1 MRAAGHDK
9 RRRSDW
15 RSPGS
20 RARSVR
26 ACQGLRPRR
35 VARAL
40 AMARP
45 CVLPSADR
53 TASAPG
59 SNFLRGS
66 MAGLHVPLSTL
77 RHAPRDAQRMTR
89 GQHGSLHLCCEGLTP
104 FAPCRSPGAP
114 DPNLSHPWSEA
125 LRPSRER
132 ITCSMRIR
140 ATSWRRSTNA
150 PGDDGHA
157 HRQPRRAASIAAM
170 SIFFIDI
177 IASNAR
183 LAAAGSGSEIASRS
197 ARGVICQDTPHL
209 SLHQPKHR
217 PLGFDSQHHVQAQR
231 RTAQIDPEGT
241 FAATLAKGRDEPVC

>member
-1 MRAAGHDK
+1 MRAAGHDR

-20 RARSVR
+20 RTRSVR

-77 RHAPRDAQRMTR
+77 RVAPRDATRMTR
-89 GQHGSLHLCCEGLTP
+89 GQHGSLHLCCEGLAP
-104 FAPCRSPGAP
+104 LAPCRSPGAP
-114 DPNLSHPWSEA
+114 DSNLSHRLSFRSGANNRLHHESFHEPTETCSPTTRLRRSTWPHTACRDRSPRCAAA
-125 LRPSRER
+125 LRP
-132 ITCSMRIR
+132 R
-140 ATSWRRSTNA
+140 ARPPR
-150 PGDDGHA
+150 
-157 HRQPRRAASIAAM
+157 PRRAHQAEFVRRI
-170 SIFFIDI
+170 
-177 IASNAR
+177 R
-183 LAAAGSGSEIASRS
+183 LAHAHQP
-197 ARGVICQDTPHL
+197 ARHRDP
-209 SLHQPKHR
+209 SLHSDVALTGAAEDQVAASS
-217 PLGFDSQHHVQAQR
+217 LGLTPFGR
-231 RTAQIDPEGT
+231 RSSLP
-241 FAATLAKGRDEPVC
+241 

>member
-1 MRAAGHDK
+1 MRAAGHDR

-20 RARSVR
+20 RTRSVR

-77 RHAPRDAQRMTR
+77 RVAPRDATRMTR
-89 GQHGSLHLCCEGLTP
+89 GQHGSLHLCCEGLAP
-104 FAPCRSPGAP
+104 LAPCRSPGAP
-114 DPNLSHPWSEA
+114 DSNLSRLSFRSGANNRLVAAHGLSRPKPA
-125 LRPSRER
+125 LR
-132 ITCSMRIR
+132 
-140 ATSWRRSTNA
+140 
-150 PGDDGHA
+150 
-157 HRQPRRAASIAAM
+157 RRAST
-170 SIFFIDI
+170 
-177 IASNAR
+177 
-183 LAAAGSGSEIASRS
+183 SG
-197 ARGVICQDTPHL
+197 
-209 SLHQPKHR
+209 
-217 PLGFDSQHHVQAQR
+217 
-231 RTAQIDPEGT
+231 
-241 FAATLAKGRDEPVC
+241 AATASAPRASSRVRPANPACTCASASTTPRPKSP

>member
-114 DPNLSHPWSEA
+114 DPKLSQVFNLPCCIFVQQRKRSDHHGHDWQDPAFAQPEEQVGA
-125 LRPSRER
+125 RD
-132 ITCSMRIR
+132 R
-140 ATSWRRSTNA
+140 AHDGAVAQHGCEVAARRGRWPA
-150 PGDDGHA
+150 EVPA
-157 HRQPRRAASIAAM
+157 RRAAEQAHRIPRGAQAGAEGRRPAAQ
-170 SIFFIDI
+170 
-177 IASNAR
+177 AR
-183 LAAAGSGSEIASRS
+183 APHGQGAVRRDQGRWLRRRLHAA
-197 ARGVICQDTPHL
+197 
-209 SLHQPKHR
+209 
-217 PLGFDSQHHVQAQR
+217 
-231 RTAQIDPEGT
+231 
-241 FAATLAKGRDEPVC
+241 

>member
-1 MRAAGHDK
+1 MRAVGHYR

-35 VARAL
+35 VAQAL

-77 RHAPRDAQRMTR
+77 RRAPHDAQRMTR
-89 GQHGSLHLCCEGLTP
+89 GQHGSQYLCCEGLAP

-114 DPNLSHPWSEA
+114 DRKLSPGGADITGRFCGLGRAHAQVFGTLMTWPLANAVE
-125 LRPSRER
+125 PSKDW
-132 ITCSMRIR
+132 TTQT
-140 ATSWRRSTNA
+140 AY
-150 PGDDGHA
+150 
-157 HRQPRRAASIAAM
+157 
-170 SIFFIDI
+170 
-177 IASNAR
+177 
-183 LAAAGSGSEIASRS
+183 
-197 ARGVICQDTPHL
+197 GVGACFWP
-209 SLHQPKHR
+209 
-217 PLGFDSQHHVQAQR
+217 
-231 RTAQIDPEGT
+231 
-241 FAATLAKGRDEPVC
+241 GRDSAP